1 MKKNI
6 TLPLSAGLALLITSC
21 SKETR
26 MELETYT
33 VEPMS
38 ISEMVTA
45 TGTMESVTQVD
56 VGTQVTGIIDKL
68 YADYNDHVTKGQLLA
83 ELEKTLL
90 DSELRSADA
99 NMESARATYEYAKKN
114 YDRDLA
120 LHNENLISDYEFQTT
135 KKEYEVA
142 RTSYEK
148 SKADRVRAA
157 KNLNYAEIY
166 SPIDGIVISREVEV
180 GQTVVSSMNVA
191 NLYVIADLEN
201 MQVVGNVD
209 EADIGK
215 VKEGQ
220 TVTFTVDAYSDDIFN
235 GTVTQVRLNPTTSS
249 NVVTYEVIVDA
260 PNPDLKLIPGMTANL
275 TIYTT
280 KLDDVLAVPLKAF
293 KFEPQTFEGVEGLPE
308 VVKLNNVN
316 EAKND
321 STAEASAMPAD
332 DAEGEMS
339 EPVAESESKEAT
351 DDTQGIIYVL
361 KDNKLVE
368 TQVELGASNSNYRQI
383 ISGVSKGDKVAL
395 QYNEVTEAEAAEST
409 DTQESNPFMP
419 KRPEDNR
426 KKSSSSSK

>member
-1 MKKNI
+1 
-6 TLPLSAGLALLITSC
+6 
-21 SKETR
+21 
-26 MELETYT
+26 
-33 VEPMS
+33 MS